1 MNQLLS
7 IVDDALVIK
16 KLSVE
21 TLDGPTLV
29 TDDLTVQ
36 GSLKADDVKVS
47 GTITVDTLK
56 VKKLINE
63 QESVI
68 SKRVQDFTFLG
79 RTDDDLYNKGLT
91 YADEKGTKQFV
102 YRTGNKLW
110 STMNIELDRD
120 LAYQINGVTVLSQNS
135 LGSTVTQSNLTRI
148 GKLRELTV
156 NGYVSFDDWIFFN
169 NNVNRLG
176 INTESPNGTVG
187 VLLENA
193 AEFIINNNE
202 EKVVIGTITS
212 NDLNI
217 VTDNTVRIQIK
228 NTGETIFGN
237 DKYKNAKVR
246 INGTLEVDR
255 LITAGADKDHLP
267 ITYRTTET
275 TSVQGTGFLWQHAN
289 KNRQFTYNLDP
300 DRIYSSE
307 TIDLHKSK
315 WYSIDGS
322 LIISRSTIG
331 SSVTESS
338 LEKLGRLREL
348 EVDGVAKIKVLEA
361 ETANISQLKSSD
373 IISLNVDNENEL
385 VINKQGSI
393 TIGTEY
399 NTDRNVV
406 INGQVSIV
414 GGVSVN
420 NKKIFFN
427 DSAPTSGRYYKGDI
441 CFNSNPE
448 ARDYI
453 GWVCLEGG
461 TPGQWNKFG
470 NIIP

>member
-16 KLSVE
+16 KLNVE

-36 GSLKADDVKVS
+36 GSLQVDDIKVS

-56 VKKLINE
+56 VKNLINQ
-63 QESVI
+63 QESTAT
-68 SKRVQDFTFLG
+68 KRVQDVTFLG

-91 YADEKGTKQFV
+91 YADQNGTKQFV

-120 LAYQINGVTVLSQNS
+120 LVYQINGVTVLSQNS
-135 LGSTVTQSNLTRI
+135 LGSTITQSNLTRI

-156 NGYVSFDDWIFFN
+156 NGYVSFDDWVFFN

-187 VLLENA
+187 ILLENA

-202 EKVVIGTITS
+202 EKVVIGNITS

-228 NTGETIFGN
+228 NTGETIFGHE
-237 DKYKNAKVR
+237 KYKNAKVR
-246 INGTLEVDR
+246 INGTLEVDK

-275 TSVQGTGFLWQHAN
+275 NSVQGTGFLWQHAN
-289 KNRQFTYNLDP
+289 KNRQFTYQLDP

-331 SSVTESS
+331 SSVTESN

-348 EVDGVAKIKVLEA
+348 EVDGVAKIKVLQA
-361 ETANISQLKSSD
+361 EVANISQLKSSD
-373 IISLNVDNENEL
+373 IVSLNVDDENEL
-385 VINKQGSI
+385 VINKQGNI

-399 NTDRNVV
+399 NTDRQVI
-406 INGQVSIV
+406 INGQVNVVGSI
-414 GGVSVN
+414 SVN
-420 NKKIFFN
+420 SKKIFFADN
-427 DSAPTSGRYYKGDI
+427 APSSGRYSKGDI
-441 CFNSNPE
+441 CFNNNPQ

>member
-7 IVDDALVIK
+7 IVDDAIVIK
-16 KLSVE
+16 KLSVQ

-29 TDDLTVQ
+29 TDNLTVQ
-36 GSLKADDVKVS
+36 GSLKAEDLKVS

-56 VKKLINE
+56 VKNLVTQ
-63 QESVI
+63 QESAP

-91 YADEKGTKQFV
+91 YADENGTKQFV

-110 STMNIELDRD
+110 STMNIELNRD
-120 LAYQINGVTVLSQNS
+120 LAYQINGVTVLNQTS
-135 LGSTVTQSNLTRI
+135 LGPTVTQSSLTRI
-148 GKLRELTV
+148 GDLRELKV
-156 NGYVSFDDWIFFN
+156 NGYVNFDDWVFFN
-169 NNVNRLG
+169 HNINRLG
-176 INTESPNGTVG
+176 INTENPNGTLGIV
-187 VLLENA
+187 LENA
-193 AEFIINNNE
+193 AEFIVNNNE
-202 EKVVIGTITS
+202 ERVVVGTITS

-228 NTGETIFGN
+228 NTGETVFGN
-237 DKYKNAKVR
+237 EKYKNAKVK
-246 INGTLEVDR
+246 INGILEVDKI
-255 LITAGADKDHLP
+255 ITAGGDKDLLP
-267 ITYRTTET
+267 ITYRTTEL
-275 TSVQGTGFLWQHAN
+275 SSIQGTGFLWHHAN

-307 TIDLHKSK
+307 IIDLHKSK

-338 LEKLGRLREL
+338 LEKLGKLREL

-361 ETANISQLKSSD
+361 DEARITQLKTSD
-373 IISLNVDNENEL
+373 SISLNVDNENEL
-385 VINKQGSI
+385 VINKQGPI
-393 TIGTEY
+393 VIGTEY

-406 INGQVSIV
+406 INGQVNIV
-414 GGVSVN
+414 GGVNINS
-420 NKKIFFN
+420 KKIFFA
-427 DSAPTSGRYYKGDI
+427 SGAPSSGRYSKGDI

-448 ARDYI
+448 ARDYV

-470 NIIP
+470 VIIP